1 MPNRS
6 IAPET
11 TPITQLNFIPSTG
24 IALPCGVVVYCSPKR
39 ALGVLRFDMFWL
51 HKNSTQNKPGQA
63 KAATQLLFSGTN
75 TKTAEVVLD
84 GFESLGANFFC
95 DAGLLSSSITI
106 KSIKSQFF
114 KVLPILSDVL
124 ENSIY
129 PQSELDLYKKSE
141 TSSLLRKM
149 QTPGYWSQRLCL
161 EAVYGEKSPDTS
173 FSTPN
178 DIEALSQSDLLSY
191 TRKHIQTKQA
201 VLFVSGDYDD
211 VILNHINDAFSSFS
225 TDKQELT
232 KPEHNKDKREPK
244 TIKHPISHSN
254 QVSLCMAKNIDRV
267 AYTEFPKL
275 SLLNL
280 FLGGFFGSRLM
291 QELREE
297 RGLTYGIGSSISL
310 STLGHIWMIKGE
322 MNSQNANL
330 TQDCIRDILNKLTT
344 EPPVGEELEKA
355 KRYFG
360 GQLRGSLDGPFS
372 EPSRI
377 QFLMKT
383 EYPQQ
388 YYEEAM
394 QTIWST
400 NTNTIAELAYNYL
413 NPDSFTIALAGE
425 M

>member
-1 MPNRS
+1 
-6 IAPET
+6 
-11 TPITQLNFIPSTG
+11 
-24 IALPCGVVVYCSPKR
+24 
-39 ALGVLRFDMFWL
+39 
-51 HKNSTQNKPGQA
+51 
-63 KAATQLLFSGTN
+63 
-75 TKTAEVVLD
+75 
-84 GFESLGANFFC
+84 
-95 DAGLLSSSITI
+95 
-106 KSIKSQFF
+106 
-114 KVLPILSDVL
+114 
-124 ENSIY
+124 
-129 PQSELDLYKKSE
+129 
-141 TSSLLRKM
+141 
-149 QTPGYWSQRLCL
+149 
-161 EAVYGEKSPDTS
+161 
-173 FSTPN
+173 
-178 DIEALSQSDLLSY
+178 
-191 TRKHIQTKQA
+191 
-201 VLFVSGDYDD
+201 
-211 VILNHINDAFSSFS
+211 
-225 TDKQELT
+225 
-232 KPEHNKDKREPK
+232 
-244 TIKHPISHSN
+244 
-254 QVSLCMAKNIDRV
+254 MAKNIDRV

-330 TQDCIRDILNKLTT
+330 TQDCIRDILNKLSTQ
-344 EPPVGEELEKA
+344 PPVGEELEKA

-400 NTNTIAELAYNYL
+400 NTNTIAEMAYNYL